1 MTGEGDDRGSPR
13 GGGDE
18 RVDDSVDDS
27 VGDAFGDA
35 GELRIVP
42 SELALVLLPDTEATV
57 DARRPLLGV
66 PPAQRLVDDAREAG
80 FTRILV
86 GPGVRVELL
95 GGEELAT
102 GDAIGL
108 PALVA
113 LESAVINREV
123 LRLMVEHPLEEDER
137 FTIYDSVARPSAW
150 FTGHLRLLPATMPIS
165 EEITW
170 PEEVGPGDVARLV
183 YPEDRLRAEAIVR
196 RSRGLA
202 EGDASLYSR
211 FVAAPLLRGLAR
223 AGRPLAQV
231 EVVALALAV
240 ASGALVL
247 LDPWLGAGLG
257 ALTLLVGVEIAR
269 QLPALR
275 ELRAAPG
282 TALISEVVVRPFGHA
297 AYAAALTYALVA
309 EEARSGV
316 ADLVLLGIGGA
327 AVFFSLAQAR
337 SLLRRQRTLP
347 LELPSSAGLA
357 ARLGIDWPARF
368 RVPLAIE
375 VLALL
380 SALGGPGFPWAVMAI
395 AGLARLWRWFASP
408 EPRDERA
415 VEVAERGRS
424 RLSRSR

>member
-1 MTGEGDDRGSPR
+1 MIGEGELDDEGL
-13 GGGDE
+13 
-18 RVDDSVDDS
+18 DDP

-35 GELRIVP
+35 GELRLIP
-42 SELALVLLPDTEATV
+42 SELALVILPDTEATV

-66 PPAQRLVDDAREAG
+66 PPAERLTSDALEAG
-80 FTRILV
+80 FTRVFI
-86 GPGVRVELL
+86 GPGVRVDL
-95 GGEELAT
+95 GAGEELAT
-102 GDAIGL
+102 GDAVGV
-108 PALVA
+108 PALVT

-137 FTIYDSVARPSAW
+137 FTIYDGVARPTAW

-165 EEITW
+165 EEIIW
-170 PEEVGPGDVARLV
+170 PEEVGPDDVARLV
-183 YPEDRLRAEAIVR
+183 YPEDRSRAEAIVR

-211 FVAAPLLRGLAR
+211 FVAAPLLRGLAA

-247 LDPWLGAGLG
+247 LDPWFGAGLG
-257 ALTLLVGVEIAR
+257 ALALLAGVEIAR

-275 ELRAAPG
+275 ELQVVDG
-282 TALISEVVVRPFGHA
+282 TAFVSEVVVRPFGHA
-297 AYAAALTYALVA
+297 AYAAALTYVLVA

-337 SLLRRQRTLP
+337 SLLRRQHTLP

-368 RVPLAIE
+368 RVPLAVE
-375 VLALL
+375 VFALI
-380 SALGGPGFPWAVMAI
+380 SALGGPNFPWAVMAV

-408 EPRDERA
+408 ESRDERA
-415 VEVAERGRS
+415 AEVAERGRS

>member
-1 MTGEGDDRGSPR
+1 LIGEGERGEGLD
-13 GGGDE
+13 GGEFDE
-18 RVDDSVDDS
+18 RLDDP

-35 GELRIVP
+35 GELRIIP
-42 SELALVLLPDTEATV
+42 SELALVILPDTEATV
-57 DARRPLLGV
+57 DARRPLFGV
-66 PPAQRLVDDAREAG
+66 PPAQRLVTDALEAG
-80 FTRILV
+80 FTRVFV
-86 GPGVRVELL
+86 GPGVRVEL
-95 GGEELAT
+95 GAGEELAT
-102 GDAIGL
+102 GDAIGV
-108 PALVA
+108 PALVT

-123 LRLMVEHPLEEDER
+123 LQLMVEHPLEEDER
-137 FTIYDSVARPSAW
+137 FTIYDGVARPTAW
-150 FTGHLRLLPATMPIS
+150 FTGYLRLLPATMPIS
-165 EEITW
+165 EEIIW
-170 PEEVGPGDVARLV
+170 PEEVGPDDVARLV
-183 YPEDRLRAEAIVR
+183 YPEDWLRGEAIVR

-202 EGDASLYSR
+202 ERDNTSLYSR
-211 FVAAPLLRGLAR
+211 FVAAPLLRGLAA

-247 LDPWLGAGLG
+247 LDPWFGAGLG
-257 ALTLLVGVEIAR
+257 ALALLAGVEIAR

-275 ELRAAPG
+275 ELQVVDG
-282 TALISEVVVRPFGHA
+282 TAFVSEVVVRPFGHA
-297 AYAAALTYALVA
+297 AYAAALTYVLVA

-316 ADLVLLGIGGA
+316 ADLVLLGMGGA

-337 SLLRRQRTLP
+337 SLLRRQHTLP

-375 VLALL
+375 VFALF
-380 SALGGPGFPWAVMAI
+380 SALGGPNLPWAVMVI

-415 VEVAERGRS
+415 AEVAERGRS